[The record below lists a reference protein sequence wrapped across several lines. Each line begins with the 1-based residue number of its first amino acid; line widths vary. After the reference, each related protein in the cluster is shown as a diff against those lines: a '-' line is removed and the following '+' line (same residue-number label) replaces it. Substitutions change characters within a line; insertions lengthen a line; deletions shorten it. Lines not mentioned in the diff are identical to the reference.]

1 MASSK
6 PGGSASKPTAGVSS
20 HWRYMAKACVK
31 FNTLGP
37 IARGCDSKRTKPIMV
52 LRQNHKG
59 VAAAQADSQ

>member
-1 MASSK
+1 
-6 PGGSASKPTAGVSS
+6 
-20 HWRYMAKACVK
+20 MAKACVK

-59 VAAAQADSQ
+59 VAVAQADSQ